1 MIKGGG
7 IAITGQ
13 EQRQLGG
20 GFLEGDGA
28 PPGKKK
34 KKTLILY
41 LPMFF
46 LNFLLYTF
54 IQDME
59 KLFKLFKKLIKHIY
73 LYEMVM

>member
-34 KKTLILY
+34 KKKETLMSFNVFFELRILSWKV
-41 LPMFF
+41 F
-46 LNFLLYTF
+46 
-54 IQDME
+54 
-59 KLFKLFKKLIKHIY
+59 
-73 LYEMVM
+73 

>member
-34 KKTLILY
+34 KK
-41 LPMFF
+41 
-46 LNFLLYTF
+46 NFNIISSNVFSEFSLVYIHTRYGK
-54 IQDME
+54 I
-59 KLFKLFKKLIKHIY
+59 
-73 LYEMVM
+73 V

>member
-34 KKTLILY
+34 KKKETL
-41 LPMFF
+41 MSF
-46 LNFLLYTF
+46 LNCEFSHGKF
-54 IQDME
+54 
-59 KLFKLFKKLIKHIY
+59 FNY
-73 LYEMVM
+73 LKN

>member
-34 KKTLILY
+34 KKKETL
-41 LPMFF
+41 MSF
-46 LNFLLYTF
+46 LNCEFSHGKF
-54 IQDME
+54 
-59 KLFKLFKKLIKHIY
+59 FN
-73 LYEMVM
+73 

>member
-28 PPGKKK
+28 PPGKEKK
-34 KKTLILY
+34 KETLISR
-41 LPMFF
+41 LPISF
-46 LNFLLYTF
+46 LNCEFSVLY
-54 IQDME
+54 I
-59 KLFKLFKKLIKHIY
+59 
-73 LYEMVM
+73 